1 MAALEIMDL
10 LGGAKLLVKDC
21 MVIDL
26 VTMETT
32 DSVRKAKMILDA
44 HGFRHLPIVDNGEI
58 VGIVSDRDINRAMAI
73 SESMMTLLDVDTGN
87 TLNLG
92 EIMVKDITSVCKEDR
107 LKTAAQI
114 MLEKKIS
121 CLPVIEGDVLVGL
134 LTETDILK
142 QFIKMPG

>member
-1 MAALEIMDL
+1 
-10 LGGAKLLVKDC
+10 

-32 DSVRKAKMILDA
+32 EPVRKAKMLLDA
-44 HGFRHLPIVDNGEI
+44 HGFRHLPVVDNGAI

-73 SESMMTLLDVDTGN
+73 SESMKALLDVDTGS

-92 EIMVKDITSVCKEDR
+92 EIMVKNITSVCKDDK

-114 MLEKKIS
+114 MLDKKIS
-121 CLPVIEGDVLVGL
+121 CLPVLEGDVLVGL
-134 LTETDILK
+134 LTETDIMK
-142 QFIKMPG
+142 QFVKMAD